1 MSDKLDFSQKCLINT
16 KKWLQNTEN
25 GEKHRQG

>member
-1 MSDKLDFSQKCLINT
+1 MSDKLSQKCLINT